1 MYCECSVGVALL
13 CGEYSVGVALGVFV
27 NVVWAWPWLYGEHCE
42 GVAWVYGECSLDV
55 DLGIL

>member
-27 NVVWAWPWLYGEHCE
+27 NVVWAWLWLYCKYSV
-42 GVAWVYGECSLDV
+42 GVA
-55 DLGIL
+55 LGVW